1 MVDAFPDEIP
11 LADFRSMD
19 RIRGG
24 AAGPG
29 QPRGRYFKRLQSI
42 KLNAQGYSLPT
53 IRPLLDVHYNSVYQW
68 IGRYEAE
75 GLAGRRC

>member
-1 MVDAFPDEIP
+1 MKYLSLTSDQWTELEAALQG
-11 LADFRSMD
+11 LAN
-19 RIRGG
+19 
-24 AAGPG
+24 
-29 QPRGRYFKRLQSI
+29 RGRYFKRLQSI